1 MKLRHIWIE
10 LLMFMSKVCDILEKY
25 GTITDVAEDET
36 TDATATDSDTAES
49 SDSTETTADGETQ
62 TAN

>member
-1 MKLRHIWIE
+1 MTFL
-10 LLMFMSKVCDILEKY
+10 KY

-36 TDATATDSDTAES
+36 TDETATDSNTAES